1 MKLLVSALEP
11 SANLHLEPILEGLSD
26 IELLGI
32 YDKKFGKPLYPSS
45 DFAVMGVFDALEKY
59 SLAKKA
65 LNDMIF
71 LAKNADVILL
81 IDSPAFNLP
90 LAKSLKLNYPDKKI
104 IYYILPKVWAWK
116 KSRAK
121 IVEKYCDRA
130 CSIFPFEKE
139 FFKNQIYVGN
149 PLLDEIKVFNDG
161 KIKNQVA
168 FLPGSRS
175 GEIKRLMPIFKEVA
189 KEIDEKKVL
198 VVPKF
203 FDKKKIKELYGDISE
218 FEISFDTHKSLANS
232 DFAFICSG
240 TATLESAIIATPFV
254 LAYKAREIDFFIGS
268 KLVKLPYVGLANIL
282 LDFEKKPPIHKEFLQ
297 KDVTKENLLN
307 EYKNFDKEK
316 FLKGSLKIKKI
327 LKHGSKENIIKE
339 LKCI

>member
-11 SANLHLEPILEGLSD
+11 SANLHLEPILKGLSD
-26 IELLGI
+26 VEISGI
-32 YDKKFGKPLYPSS
+32 FDKKFGSPLYPSS
-45 DFAVMGVFDALEKY
+45 DFAVMGIVDVLKKV
-59 SLAKKA
+59 SKAKVA

-71 LAKNADVILL
+71 LAKSADVILL

-121 IVEKYCDRA
+121 LIEKYCDKA
-130 CSIFPFEKE
+130 CSIFPFEKD
-139 FFKNQIYVGN
+139 FFKNQTYVGN
-149 PLLDEIKVFNDG
+149 PLLDEITTFNDG
-161 KIKNQVA
+161 DLKNQVA

-189 KEIDEKKVL
+189 KEITAKKLL

-203 FDKKKIKELYGDISE
+203 FDEKRIEELYGDISE
-218 FEISFDTHKSLANS
+218 FEVSFDTHKALSSS

-240 TATLESAIIATPFV
+240 TATLESAIIGTPFV

-282 LDFEKKPPIHKEFLQ
+282 LDFENKPALHKEFLQ
-297 KDVTKENLLN
+297 KDVTVENLL
-307 EYKNFDKEK
+307 EEFRSFDKEK
-316 FLKGSLKIKKI
+316 FLKGSQEIKDI
-327 LKHGSKENIIKE
+327 LKHGSSKQMIKE
-339 LKCI
+339 IQCK